1 MIPLSII
8 FFERGNKMD
17 QNEFIELYVNASE
30 EVKDTIQKVLEE
42 DQLPS
47 EPPDLPLN
55 TAYINK

>member
-1 MIPLSII
+1 
-8 FFERGNKMD
+8 MD